1 MMLTATAKQSKREK
15 ASNRLSYWMTK
26 RRMSAGML
34 AEHMKDGNS
43 ADVREFELGRAL
55 PTRRDLKAIVQA
67 LSVTPIDIWNR
78 DELDLLGL
86 LKGEH
91 EIKDAHEGQQ
101 QFRVWLLT
109 DEKDKLEKAIKA
121 LGYDTPTAWF
131 RHMAA
136 VTLNKAEREGA

>member
-1 MMLTATAKQSKREK
+1 MMQLMTAKQSRKDK
-15 ASNRLSYWMTK
+15 AVNRLSYWLHK

-55 PTRRDLKAIVQA
+55 PTRRDLKAIAQA
-67 LSVTPIDIWNR
+67 LSVTPTEIWDR
-78 DELDLLGL
+78 EQLDLLGL

-91 EIKDAHEGQQ
+91 EIKDAHEGQVR
-101 QFRVWLLT
+101 FRVWMLA
-109 DEKDKLEKAIKA
+109 DEKLKLEDAIAA

-136 VTLNKAEREGA
+136 ITLNRAEREGA